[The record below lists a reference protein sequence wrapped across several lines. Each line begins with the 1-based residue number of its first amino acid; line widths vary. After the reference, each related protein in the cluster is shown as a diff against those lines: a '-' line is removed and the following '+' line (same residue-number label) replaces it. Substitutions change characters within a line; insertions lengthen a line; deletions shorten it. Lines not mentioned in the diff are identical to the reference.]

1 VTDAEFLR
9 AHIAA
14 AKSSSERE
22 GISYAAWRAGGVSP
36 GMLERAGISRSA

>member
-1 VTDAEFLR
+1 MTTAEFLR

-14 AKSSSERE
+14 VKSSSESE
-22 GISYAAWRAGGVSP
+22 GISYAAWRAVGVSP